1 MCCTLRDDLLKE
13 VRKLTEDSRF
23 DYLLIESIG
32 ISEPL
37 PMAATFDF
45 RDEHSE
51 SLSDVARLDTMVRV
65 VDAANLL
72 NEYAS
77 PISCASAESRSAT
90 TTTAPFADCSVV
102 WIENPLTERAATM
115 KRIPGPPLVTL
126 RLLCLFGPVIVALQF
141 ESNSFVTDPEI
152 PVAPARDRIRP
163 HHLHILRHDADI
175 DLRVAAVAEP
185 IDAEPA
191 AEPADQL
198 DILFQAEV

>member
-77 PISCASAESRSAT
+77 ADFLRQRGESLGDNDNRTIRSIAVWFGSKIRLQSAR
-90 TTTAPFADCSVV
+90 
-102 WIENPLTERAATM
+102 R
-115 KRIPGPPLVTL
+115 
-126 RLLCLFGPVIVALQF
+126 Q
-141 ESNSFVTDPEI
+141 
-152 PVAPARDRIRP
+152 
-163 HHLHILRHDADI
+163 
-175 DLRVAAVAEP
+175 
-185 IDAEPA
+185 
-191 AEPADQL
+191 
-198 DILFQAEV
+198 

>member
-90 TTTAPFADCSVV
+90 TTTAPFVRLQCGLDRKSAYRARGDNEADSRTTTSDLAPSVPFRPSNRSSAIRIQFV
-102 WIENPLTERAATM
+102 RNGPGDTRRARA
-115 KRIPGPPLVTL
+115 
-126 RLLCLFGPVIVALQF
+126 
-141 ESNSFVTDPEI
+141 
-152 PVAPARDRIRP
+152 
-163 HHLHILRHDADI
+163 
-175 DLRVAAVAEP
+175 
-185 IDAEPA
+185 
-191 AEPADQL
+191 
-198 DILFQAEV
+198 